1 MKRYMQLQK
10 KTSIGK
16 LNGVVKILIKVC
28 LVLLLVFISIILVD
42 KIDFPSPNKKI
53 EKIIPNED
61 LKIVK

>member
-28 LVLLLVFISIILVD
+28 LVLLLVFISVILVD
-42 KIDFPSPNKKI
+42 KIDFPSPNEKI
-53 EKIIPNED
+53 EKIIPNEN
-61 LKIVK
+61 LKIIK

>member
-28 LVLLLVFISIILVD
+28 LVLLLVFISVILVD

-53 EKIIPNED
+53 EKIIPNEN